1 MISNQVGPI
10 VVDTKDNELF
20 ENNLKESLNTPK
32 ADNFSFFN
40 NNFMKEN
47 ISHIITEA
55 KSTSKFINEIKQP
68 EKTISLNE
76 NSSKISNE
84 NKTLKN
90 KFTDNIENIF
100 IPSGHLL
107 GNMAN
112 NTSNNKPSNQAFE
125 DKIFEEEKIIK
136 NSPTK
141 LIRKDEVFVN
151 NLSSI
156 SRDVDKGGFNKVIPL
171 KTGEDLPITTFPLSN
186 IKKSEVY
193 SHQTISINQQQINTS
208 IKKSSND
215 KIVNVGEKEIIK
227 ETIPDLN
234 KQQDS
239 EKSENNKITFL
250 KSDLNPKEK
259 KKEREILEKSNS
271 FINKEMNIS
280 KSNKYLN
287 YNSQHMAY
295 SLIRDISSKRGMI
308 SSSFL
313 IRMEDDISRRHS
325 KEKILNEIIET
336 KKPKLRENDK
346 LQTFNRL
353 IIDANRRINKYA
365 KILESQSGEKVKE
378 NPGRVYREKEWEKI
392 YEERFLKFEQTKENK
407 RKIKSKE
414 KLMNQKQFED
424 KILENPNLNKKA
436 NIKQIN
442 EYCKRLYDEAEKR
455 RVKIEQIKFKKED
468 EFEIFVEHHKKRKN
482 NENKKINF
490 KNNVK
495 NN

>member
-287 YNSQHMAY
+287 YNSQHMA
-295 SLIRDISSKRGMI
+295 
-308 SSSFL
+308 
-313 IRMEDDISRRHS
+313 
-325 KEKILNEIIET
+325 
-336 KKPKLRENDK
+336 
-346 LQTFNRL
+346 
-353 IIDANRRINKYA
+353 
-365 KILESQSGEKVKE
+365 
-378 NPGRVYREKEWEKI
+378 
-392 YEERFLKFEQTKENK
+392 
-407 RKIKSKE
+407 
-414 KLMNQKQFED
+414 
-424 KILENPNLNKKA
+424 
-436 NIKQIN
+436 
-442 EYCKRLYDEAEKR
+442 
-455 RVKIEQIKFKKED
+455 
-468 EFEIFVEHHKKRKN
+468 
-482 NENKKINF
+482 
-490 KNNVK
+490 
-495 NN
+495 